1 MERNVMGELNVYRGS
16 GAKPNFSEIARRH
29 GMDRHTVAKYW
40 REGESAAD
48 GRSARG
54 SAFDPLEEVIRAKAQ
69 LPGMTKMAVYAFL
82 REGRGEGLPGYG
94 AFTAWCRARDVPFGG
109 VGGREP
115 HPRFET
121 PPGRQL
127 QFDWKEGMRLVD
139 SEGEVFEFSVF
150 TATLGY
156 SRKHRFIPV
165 RSRTLDDL
173 LSCLLATFTRLGG
186 VPEECI
192 TDNMSCLV
200 TVSGR
205 RRTRQE
211 RAWRFARE
219 AGFELRLCAPR
230 SPQTKGKDES
240 ANRFLNR
247 LLAYGGEFT
256 GWGGLAE
263 AVARVEAQANSEPN
277 RTTGLPPD
285 ALFMREKES
294 LRPIGNLRLL
304 ESMVGDVSVQTVP
317 PTMLVRAA
325 GREWSVPRRCIGR
338 RVSVIAM
345 PGGQV
350 VVRMAGEE
358 VAVHDAASGP
368 SRPKYQHAS
377 YTSRL
382 TAAGI
387 VQRAQANLSALGL
400 HEMAASLPDYVRMVA
415 AGERG
420 FASALEEMT
429 RVEVAARE
437 VRITNQRIRSS
448 GFPYVKGLADFDWD
462 FQPSVPRAEIEEL
475 ATLRFVERAENV
487 LFVGSPGVGK
497 THLAVALGIEAV
509 RAGREVR
516 FVDCARLVE
525 DLEDASSRGILKKRL
540 KYYAHSRLLIIDEL
554 GYLDVGS
561 AGADLLFQL
570 ISTRYE
576 QRSTIITT
584 NVGISGW
591 GRVFGDDV
599 AASAIADRV
608 CHHCH
613 LVKITGRSYR
623 LKDLPRDG
631 PVKP

>member
-109 VGGREP
+109 AGGRDP

-368 SRPKYQHAS
+368 SRPINYDHDHYGQ
-377 YTSRL
+377 
-382 TAAGI
+382 
-387 VQRAQANLSALGL
+387 
-400 HEMAASLPDYVRMVA
+400 
-415 AGERG
+415 
-420 FASALEEMT
+420 ALEGK
-429 RVEVAARE
+429 R
-437 VRITNQRIRSS
+437 
-448 GFPYVKGLADFDWD
+448 GLADTDIAVSD
-462 FQPSVPRAEIEEL
+462 GPGKPDIHSATSPHGLPRNLLVTVSPVSASSAQTVVDLRCTSIPKAVEYLGTGASQPRCGAAAPLALQQHCRSPDPRSRAGAPVVSVPSDWVIVSDLCSTCDVA
-475 ATLRFVERAENV
+475 V
-487 LFVGSPGVGK
+487 VGVMGRCNGV
-497 THLAVALGIEAV
+497 
-509 RAGREVR
+509 
-516 FVDCARLVE
+516 RLVCT
-525 DLEDASSRGILKKRL
+525 
-540 KYYAHSRLLIIDEL
+540 KYVRQE
-554 GYLDVGS
+554 V
-561 AGADLLFQL
+561 
-570 ISTRYE
+570 
-576 QRSTIITT
+576 
-584 NVGISGW
+584 
-591 GRVFGDDV
+591 
-599 AASAIADRV
+599 
-608 CHHCH
+608 
-613 LVKITGRSYR
+613 
-623 LKDLPRDG
+623 
-631 PVKP
+631 

>member
-1 MERNVMGELNVYRGS
+1 MPVLAVALRYVAEVGLY
-16 GAKPNFSEIARRH
+16 ARFPVHVQLSDQVLLRH
-29 GMDRHTVAKYW
+29 GRSSRKHRPLV
-40 REGESAAD
+40 
-48 GRSARG
+48 GRSV
-54 SAFDPLEEVIRAKAQ
+54 SP
-69 LPGMTKMAVYAFL
+69 
-82 REGRGEGLPGYG
+82 
-94 AFTAWCRARDVPFGG
+94 G
-109 VGGREP
+109 VGGNGENALARLGKLRWRNRLKCDGEIGCFYSSANN
-115 HPRFET
+115 PRFET

-256 GWGGLAE
+256 GWSGLAE

-368 SRPKYQHAS
+368 SRPINYD
-377 YTSRL
+377 
-382 TAAGI
+382 
-387 VQRAQANLSALGL
+387 
-400 HEMAASLPDYVRMVA
+400 PDHY
-415 AGERG
+415 GQ
-420 FASALEEMT
+420 ALEGK
-429 RVEVAARE
+429 R
-437 VRITNQRIRSS
+437 
-448 GFPYVKGLADFDWD
+448 GLADADIAEAA
-462 FQPSVPRAEIEEL
+462 RANL
-475 ATLRFVERAENV
+475 AL
-487 LFVGSPGVGK
+487 LDS
-497 THLAVALGIEAV
+497 LG
-509 RAGREVR
+509 
-516 FVDCARLVE
+516 
-525 DLEDASSRGILKKRL
+525 
-540 KYYAHSRLLIIDEL
+540 
-554 GYLDVGS
+554 
-561 AGADLLFQL
+561 GA
-570 ISTRYE
+570 
-576 QRSTIITT
+576 
-584 NVGISGW
+584 
-591 GRVFGDDV
+591 
-599 AASAIADRV
+599 
-608 CHHCH
+608 
-613 LVKITGRSYR
+613 
-623 LKDLPRDG
+623 
-631 PVKP
+631 

>member
-247 LLAYGGEFT
+247 SPTAASSPGG
-256 GWGGLAE
+256 
-263 AVARVEAQANSEPN
+263 
-277 RTTGLPPD
+277 
-285 ALFMREKES
+285 
-294 LRPIGNLRLL
+294 
-304 ESMVGDVSVQTVP
+304 
-317 PTMLVRAA
+317 AA
-325 GREWSVPRRCIGR
+325 SPRRWPGSRPRQTRSRTAPPACRPTRCSCGR
-338 RVSVIAM
+338 RRAC
-345 PGGQV
+345 
-350 VVRMAGEE
+350 
-358 VAVHDAASGP
+358 GP
-368 SRPKYQHAS
+368 SG
-377 YTSRL
+377 TS
-382 TAAGI
+382 
-387 VQRAQANLSALGL
+387 VS
-400 HEMAASLPDYVRMVA
+400 
-415 AGERG
+415 
-420 FASALEEMT
+420 
-429 RVEVAARE
+429 
-437 VRITNQRIRSS
+437 
-448 GFPYVKGLADFDWD
+448 
-462 FQPSVPRAEIEEL
+462 
-475 ATLRFVERAENV
+475 
-487 LFVGSPGVGK
+487 
-497 THLAVALGIEAV
+497 
-509 RAGREVR
+509 
-516 FVDCARLVE
+516 
-525 DLEDASSRGILKKRL
+525 SSRWW
-540 KYYAHSRLLIIDEL
+540 A
-554 GYLDVGS
+554 
-561 AGADLLFQL
+561 
-570 ISTRYE
+570 T
-576 QRSTIITT
+576 
-584 NVGISGW
+584 
-591 GRVFGDDV
+591 
-599 AASAIADRV
+599 
-608 CHHCH
+608 
-613 LVKITGRSYR
+613 
-623 LKDLPRDG
+623 
-631 PVKP
+631 

>member
-1 MERNVMGELNVYRGS
+1 MAEKNLIGELDMYREAGI
-16 GAKPNFSEIARRH
+16 KPNFSDIAKRY
-29 GMDRHTVAKYW
+29 GKDRHTVAAYW
-40 REGESAAD
+40 RAEGGRPRD
-48 GRSARG
+48 GRADRAG
-54 SAFDPLEEVIRAKAQ
+54 SFDAHIEEVAAKAQ
-69 LPGMTKMAVYAFL
+69 LPGVTKKGIHEWLLHRYP
-82 REGRGEGLPGYG
+82 GENLAGYN
-94 AFTAWCRARDVPFGG
+94 AFTQFMRKNGIA
-109 VGGREP
+109 VGASVGPEP

-121 PPGRQL
+121 PPGLQL

-256 GWGGLAE
+256 GWSGLAE
-263 AVARVEAQANSEPN
+263 AVARIEAQANSEPN

-368 SRPKYQHAS
+368 SRPINYD
-377 YTSRL
+377 
-382 TAAGI
+382 
-387 VQRAQANLSALGL
+387 
-400 HEMAASLPDYVRMVA
+400 PDHY
-415 AGERG
+415 GQ
-420 FASALEEMT
+420 ALEGK
-429 RVEVAARE
+429 R
-437 VRITNQRIRSS
+437 
-448 GFPYVKGLADFDWD
+448 GLADADIAEAA
-462 FQPSVPRAEIEEL
+462 RANL
-475 ATLRFVERAENV
+475 AL
-487 LFVGSPGVGK
+487 LDS
-497 THLAVALGIEAV
+497 LG
-509 RAGREVR
+509 
-516 FVDCARLVE
+516 
-525 DLEDASSRGILKKRL
+525 
-540 KYYAHSRLLIIDEL
+540 
-554 GYLDVGS
+554 
-561 AGADLLFQL
+561 GA
-570 ISTRYE
+570 
-576 QRSTIITT
+576 
-584 NVGISGW
+584 
-591 GRVFGDDV
+591 
-599 AASAIADRV
+599 
-608 CHHCH
+608 
-613 LVKITGRSYR
+613 
-623 LKDLPRDG
+623 
-631 PVKP
+631 